1 MTSRKQKG
9 MALAV
14 VSTSRCIRQS
24 TTIAAAAA
32 ASPAVLLLKSDEIA
46 FENAISSLKGGK
58 SNFK

>member
-1 MTSRKQKG
+1 

-14 VSTSRCIRQS
+14 VSTGRCIRQS